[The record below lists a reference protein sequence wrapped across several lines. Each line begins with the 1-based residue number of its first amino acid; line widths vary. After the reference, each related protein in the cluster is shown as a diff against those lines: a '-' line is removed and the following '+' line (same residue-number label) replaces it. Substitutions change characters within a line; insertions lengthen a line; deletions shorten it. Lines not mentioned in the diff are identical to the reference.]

1 MTAIATPTAS
11 ERRGR
16 GGRRVPIVADDACT
30 TPELCASVRAFARGT
45 PIEALVIAPAHGTAA
60 TQWYVDEDAA
70 RADATHR
77 LRTCVSC
84 LIRDGIRVSG
94 ELSDPDPIQ
103 AIADALDEFPA
114 DEILLVERA
123 AAALALAAPERH
135 RPRTTGLRATDHTRR
150 HASRIREAREMNILV
165 TAASQQGATQGIAEA
180 IGRTLRGRGL
190 DTTVAQADEVV
201 DVAAYDAFVI
211 GSAVY
216 VGHWLEPATEFCR
229 AGLRPR
235 WRGDRSGSS
244 PADQW
249 ETQGASS
256 SRR

>member
-1 MTAIATPTAS
+1 MPIATTNTPFIDANIKRELRAPPEEGAMTAIATPTAS

-16 GGRRVPIVADDACT
+16 AASRRVLIVADDACT

-114 DEILLVERA
+114 DEILLVSAPQRPSRWLRQNVIDRA
-123 AAALALAAPERH
+123 RQAFAQPITH
-135 RPRTTGLRATDHTRR
+135 VVMP
-150 HASRIREAREMNILV
+150 
-165 TAASQQGATQGIAEA
+165 AASE
-180 IGRTLRGRGL
+180 
-190 DTTVAQADEVV
+190 
-201 DVAAYDAFVI
+201 
-211 GSAVY
+211 
-216 VGHWLEPATEFCR
+216 
-229 AGLRPR
+229 
-235 WRGDRSGSS
+235 
-244 PADQW
+244 
-249 ETQGASS
+249 
-256 SRR
+256 RRER